1 MQLKLSSSH
10 RQSFILISKREGMDS
25 AKKEKKDEDNTSA
38 IDDPTEEG
46 DSSLDGKKLHDL
58 YRHTTKLIK

>member
-1 MQLKLSSSH
+1 
-10 RQSFILISKREGMDS
+10 MDTI
-25 AKKEKKDEDNTSA
+25 KKEEKKDIDGTSTVENH
-38 IDDPTEEG
+38 PE

>member
-1 MQLKLSSSH
+1 MQIKLSSSH
-10 RQSFILISKREGMDS
+10 RQSFILISKRECMNDI
-25 AKKEKKDEDNTSA
+25 KKEKKDAGNTSA
-38 IDDPTEEG
+38 MDDPAEAK

>member
-10 RQSFILISKREGMDS
+10 RQSFILISKREGMDG
-25 AKKEKKDEDNTSA
+25 AKKEKKDADSTNA
-38 IDDPTEEG
+38 IDDPAEEN
-46 DSSLDGKKLHDL
+46 SSLDGKKLHDL